1 MSKLTN
7 VSKEEEKMLRKTFW
21 RAFTLFT
28 AVTPAKQGASGFC
41 YSMMPFIDHFY
52 KMRKRRKRR
61 WFAIWLT
68 STQRYRCRPLLWASP
83 LQWKKRTARIKTLTQ
98 IQLTRSNQV

>member
-7 VSKEEEKMLRKTFW
+7 VSKEEKKMLRKTFW

-41 YSMMPFIDHFY
+41 YSMMPFIDHFIKCGREESGAGSPY
-52 KMRKRRKRR
+52 GLLQHNDTDVDLYYGHRRFNGKRE
-61 WFAIWLT
+61 
-68 STQRYRCRPLLWASP
+68 Q
-83 LQWKKRTARIKTLTQ
+83 QE
-98 IQLTRSNQV
+98 